1 MVPRGR
7 GGWNPGERMSY
18 TSLAGHAAL
27 AATALLAAAAAHAED
42 AAAPERTDYLTFA
55 QGAVP
60 LSVGGEGATMGAT
73 FEHAVRVIDGDGA
86 NFIVVTKGRGT
97 DETATEFVY
106 ELPALTTFDR
116 FAVPEVHETP
126 SPSQTFTRVVE
137 VYGSAAG
144 PDDGYALLASAVLTP
159 HAAKGEVTELAMAAT
174 APVRWVKVRLVGG
187 IDLPNGHGFLEFSE
201 IVGNGTQEP
210 AALSDRFAGV
220 WKQGANVIGL
230 SQEGAVVSGCYY
242 PNGDLNGTVSG
253 NVLRATGVA
262 RSDGTESLF
271 ILSVTPDGDLR
282 GVLSSN
288 GAPFRLLATPV
299 APAGTDPGC
308 GAVEV
313 KLGCGSI
320 IHGINFDYD
329 SAVIRSDAGPVL
341 TALFEG
347 LSADSSATIVIEGHT
362 SSEGSDAY
370 NQALSERR
378 AQSVVDDLVR
388 RGIAGGRIA
397 ARGIGEE
404 RPIASNA
411 DESGRAMNRRVEVVC
426 S

>member
-1 MVPRGR
+1 MRQTFFAIVV
-7 GGWNPGERMSY
+7 S
-18 TSLAGHAAL
+18 SLAALLAPGAAL
-27 AATALLAAAAAHAED
+27 AQGPDE
-42 AAAPERTDYLTFA
+42 PERIDYLTFA

-73 FEHAVRVIDGDGA
+73 FEHAVEAIDGNTGG
-86 NFIVVTKGRGT
+86 FVVVTKGKGT
-97 DETATEFVY
+97 DATATEFVY

-116 FAVPEVHETP
+116 LAVPEVLETP

-137 VYGSAAG
+137 VYGSATSADAG
-144 PDDGYALLASAVLTP
+144 YELLASATLTT
-159 HAAKGEVTELAMAAT
+159 HAGKGEVTELALVAQL
-174 APVRWVKVRLVGG
+174 PVKWVKLRLVGG
-187 IDLPNGHGFLEFSE
+187 IDLPNGQGFLEFSE

-242 PNGDLNGTVSG
+242 PNGDLNGTVTG

-271 ILSVTPDGDLR
+271 ILSVTPEGDLR

-288 GAPFRLLATPV
+288 GGPFRLYAPPV

-308 GAVEV
+308 GAIEV

-329 SAVIRSDAGPVL
+329 SAAIRADAAPVL
-341 TALFEG
+341 AALHDG
-347 LSADSSATIVIEGHT
+347 LSGDGSASIVIEGHT

-370 NQALSERR
+370 NQSLSERR
-378 AQSVVDDLVR
+378 AQSVVDDLAR
-388 RGIAGGRIA
+388 RGIEA
-397 ARGIGEE
+397 ARLKAAGVGEA
-404 RPIASNA
+404 RPIASNG
-411 DESGRAMNRRVEVVC
+411 DENGRAMNRRVEVVC
-426 S
+426 N